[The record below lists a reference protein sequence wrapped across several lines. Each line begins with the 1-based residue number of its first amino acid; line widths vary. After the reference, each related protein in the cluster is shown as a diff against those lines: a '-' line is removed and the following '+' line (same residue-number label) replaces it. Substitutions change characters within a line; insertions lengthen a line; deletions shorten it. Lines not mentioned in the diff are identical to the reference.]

1 MAIDDSKNPLK
12 DGPFGYIDK
21 GTFFED
27 APLNG
32 QFPESIEVIYQV
44 RNLRTHQVW
53 LLTQF
58 YSVDFSQARIGINKC
73 VLNKRTIKVCVSC
86 C

>member
-32 QFPESIEVIYQV
+32 QFPESIEVVYQV
-44 RNLRTHQVW
+44 RTLRLHAYKVTNQKNILRDP
-53 LLTQF
+53 LLN
-58 YSVDFSQARIGINKC
+58 DFFTELFR
-73 VLNKRTIKVCVSC
+73 VSYGP
-86 C
+86 

>member
-1 MAIDDSKNPLK
+1 MIANILYFTGIPKERPVAIDDSKNPLK

-44 RNLRTHQVW
+44 
-53 LLTQF
+53 
-58 YSVDFSQARIGINKC
+58 GISGHTLK
-73 VLNKRTIKVCVSC
+73 VL
-86 C
+86 